1 MDGKGHAVRE
11 TTLTVVGHVATEPQ
25 LRLTSTGTR
34 VVSFRLGSTERRYD
48 KALRGW
54 RDGDTVFW
62 TVTCWRNLGDNVLD
76 SVSKGQQV
84 VVFGR
89 LRDGG
94 YERDGVR
101 RTVFEIEAYALGH
114 DLARGVSRF
123 TKASFGPGEREPVGE
138 GIEARDPESI
148 PDDDSLDDDTAGA
161 LPGGAGVTDAA

>member
-1 MDGKGHAVRE
+1 MRE

-62 TVTCWRNLGDNVLD
+62 TVTCWRNLGDNALD
-76 SVSKGQQV
+76 SLKKGQPV
-84 VVFGR
+84 LVFGR

-114 DLARGVSRF
+114 DLSRGVSHF
-123 TKASFGPGEREPVGE
+123 TKASFGSDQREVVTEEVEPQDAESFPVGD
-138 GIEARDPESI
+138 G
-148 PDDDSLDDDTAGA
+148 LGA
-161 LPGGAGVTDAA
+161 DVTGTLRPGAGVTDAA